1 MGFVHSLWKQ
11 KEYMDPS
18 RAVNG
23 RDQRG
28 TAVLNIVQNINIRE
42 TMNVEG
48 KHPVYFTILTM
59 EPITLCERN

>member
-28 TAVLNIVQNINIRE
+28 TVVLNIVQNINTRDHE
-42 TMNVEG
+42 
-48 KHPVYFTILTM
+48 
-59 EPITLCERN
+59 C